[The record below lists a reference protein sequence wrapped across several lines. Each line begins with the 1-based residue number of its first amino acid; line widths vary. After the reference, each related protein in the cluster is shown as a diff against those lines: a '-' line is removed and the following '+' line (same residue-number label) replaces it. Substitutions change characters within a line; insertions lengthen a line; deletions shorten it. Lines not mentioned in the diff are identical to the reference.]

1 MTTAIQRASREPT
14 AGMTFYPGERL
25 RCPARIAR
33 GNGSQPCGRPIEIR
47 LPPRTRAEVR
57 VVAIPH
63 FQAGEVLVE
72 CKQKRCRAQLAIRF
86 EGVA

>member
-1 MTTAIQRASREPT
+1 MRMASL
-14 AGMTFYPGERL
+14 TFYPGEWL

-33 GNGSQPCGRPIEIR
+33 DNGSECCGRPIEIR

-63 FQAGEVLVE
+63 FKAGEVHIE
-72 CKQKRCRAQLAIRF
+72 CKRRSCRAQLAIRF

>member
-1 MTTAIQRASREPT
+1 
-14 AGMTFYPGERL
+14 MTFYPGERL

-33 GNGSQPCGRPIEIR
+33 DNGSEPCGRPIEIQ
-47 LPPRTRAEVR
+47 LPARTRAEVR

-63 FQAGEVLVE
+63 FKAGEVLVE
-72 CKQKRCRAQLAIRF
+72 CKRKCCRAQLAIRF

>member
-1 MTTAIQRASREPT
+1 M

-33 GNGSQPCGRPIEIR
+33 GNGSECCRRPIEIR

-63 FQAGEVLVE
+63 FQAGEVHIE
-72 CKQKRCRAQLAIRF
+72 CKRKCCRAQLAIRF

>member
-1 MTTAIQRASREPT
+1 
-14 AGMTFYPGERL
+14 MTFSPGEWL

-33 GNGSQPCGRPIEIR
+33 GNGSEPCGRPIKIR

-63 FQAGEVLVE
+63 FKAGEALVE
-72 CKQKRCRAQLAIRF
+72 CERKCCRAQLAIRF